1 MIAISRIFYREWF
14 IVKWVK
20 AAVVGALGSLVMFA
34 IMMPLIKSG
43 VAPFNLP
50 PSAAALKALGLP
62 TQPLALLAHF
72 GYGMFWSVVLV
83 ALFRE
88 QTNLAKGLGLAGFLW
103 LFMMLVHSPM
113 IGWGVFGTA
122 DTSGL
127 PEVLQLGS
135 TVKYVV
141 ATLVLHLVYGIIIG
155 TVNPWWVQFDTD

>member
-1 MIAISRIFYREWF
+1 M
-14 IVKWVK
+14 KWIK
-20 AAVVGALGSLVMFA
+20 SAVVGALGSLVMVA

-50 PSAAALKALGLP
+50 PSAAALKSFGLP
-62 TQPLALLAHF
+62 TKPLALIAHF

-83 ALFRE
+83 GLFNE
-88 QTNLAKGLGLAGFLW
+88 STDVAKGLGLAGLLW

-113 IGWGVFGTA
+113 IGWGIFGTA

-127 PEVLQLGS
+127 PEVLRLGS

-141 ATLVLHLVYGIIIG
+141 STFLLHVVFGLIIG
-155 TVNPWWVQFDTD
+155 GVNPYWISFEE